1 MDING
6 PTGEPVSDD
15 LDVLLDGRMVIEGR
29 MPWSSNATFL
39 VQLRPDD
46 GSPADSLDESDDDT
60 YGSDDD
66 SDEDDDD
73 DQRADDQ
80 YADESPDDPDVLKAI
95 YKPHRGERP
104 LWDFPDGLYRRE
116 VAAYELAALL
126 GWDIIPRTVLRD
138 GPFGIGSVQ
147 TFVEADFSEH
157 YFTMLE
163 SRPSV
168 HEQFRTMAAFDLMAN
183 NADRKS
189 GHILLR
195 PSDDTVWG
203 IDQGLCF
210 HAEPKLRTVL
220 WDFAGE
226 KIPKVLRPDIERVA
240 ALNPGELGPLDELLT
255 EEEIVMLLS
264 RARRVAERPIFP
276 HPKSDYAYPW
286 PMV

>member
-1 MDING
+1 MTVQESMMT
-6 PTGEPVSDD
+6 PEPV
-15 LDVLLDGRMVIEGR
+15 DVLLNGEMEIEGR

-39 VQLRPDD
+39 VNLRAPADD
-46 GSPADSLDESDDDT
+46 GA
-60 YGSDDD
+60 
-66 SDEDDDD
+66 EDGDRCEDGENGETGEGED
-73 DQRADDQ
+73 LGNL
-80 YADESPDDPDVLKAI
+80 LKAI

-116 VAAYELAALL
+116 VAAYELAVLL

-147 TFVEADFSEH
+147 TFVDADFSEH

-163 SRPSV
+163 NRPSV
-168 HEQFRTMAAFDLMAN
+168 HPQLRVMATFDLIAN
-183 NADRKS
+183 NADRKG

-195 PSDDTVWG
+195 PDDDTIWG

-210 HAEPKLRTVL
+210 NVEPKLRTVL

-226 KIPKVLRPDIERVA
+226 KIPKGLRPDVERVA
-240 ALNPGELGPLDELLT
+240 AMKPGELGPLDSLLMAD
-255 EEEIVMLLS
+255 EIETMLA
-264 RARRVAERPIFP
+264 RAKRVAERPFFP

>member
-1 MDING
+1 MMM
-6 PTGEPVSDD
+6 PEPV
-15 LDVLLDGRMVIEGR
+15 DVLLHGKMEIEGR

-39 VQLRPDD
+39 VNLRAPADD
-46 GSPADSLDESDDDT
+46 GA
-60 YGSDDD
+60 
-66 SDEDDDD
+66 EDGDRCEDGD
-73 DQRADDQ
+73 GGEGEDLGNL
-80 YADESPDDPDVLKAI
+80 LKAI

-116 VAAYELAALL
+116 VAAYELAVLL

-147 TFVEADFSEH
+147 TFVDADFSEH

-163 SRPSV
+163 NRPSV
-168 HEQFRTMAAFDLMAN
+168 HPQFRVMATFDLIAN
-183 NADRKS
+183 NADRKG

-195 PSDDTVWG
+195 PDDDTIWG

-210 HAEPKLRTVL
+210 NVEPKLRTVL

-226 KIPKVLRPDIERVA
+226 KIPKGLRPDVERVA
-240 ALNPGELGPLDELLT
+240 AMKPGELGPLDSLLMAD
-255 EEEIVMLLS
+255 EIETMLA
-264 RARRVAERPIFP
+264 RAKRVAERPFFP

>member
-1 MDING
+1 MVDVG
-6 PTGEPVSDD
+6 DDERGETEGV
-15 LDVLLDGRMVIEGR
+15 DVLLDGLMEIEGR

-39 VQLRPDD
+39 VNIGKEP
-46 GSPADSLDESDDDT
+46 SADQPSDDEDT
-60 YGSDDD
+60 DGERGEAIDTSTDA
-66 SDEDDDD
+66 S
-73 DQRADDQ
+73 
-80 YADESPDDPDVLKAI
+80 ADESNDASAESQREILKAI

-116 VAAYELAALL
+116 VAAYELAVLL

-147 TFVEADFSEH
+147 TFVDADFSEH
-157 YFTMLE
+157 YFTMME
-163 SRPSV
+163 NRPSV
-168 HEQFRTMAAFDLMAN
+168 HDQFRIMATFDLIAN
-183 NADRKS
+183 NADRKG

-195 PSDDTVWG
+195 PADDTVWG

-210 HAEPKLRTVL
+210 NVEPKLRTVL

-226 KIPKVLRPDIERVA
+226 KVPKALRPDVERVA
-240 ALNPGELGPLDELLT
+240 SLKPGELGPLDDLLMAD
-255 EEEIVMLLS
+255 EIETMLA
-264 RARRVAERPIFP
+264 RAKRVAERPFFP

>member
-1 MDING
+1 MTNQ
-6 PTGEPVSDD
+6 VF
-15 LDVLLDGRMVIEGR
+15 DVLLNGEMEIEGR

-39 VQLRPDD
+39 VNVRPSDCGDTEDEAKGTD
-46 GSPADSLDESDDDT
+46 GW
-60 YGSDDD
+60 
-66 SDEDDDD
+66 
-73 DQRADDQ
+73 
-80 YADESPDDPDVLKAI
+80 LKAI

-116 VAAYELAALL
+116 VAAFELAVLL
-126 GWDIIPRTVLRD
+126 GWDIIPRTVLRE

-147 TFVEADFSEH
+147 SFVDADFSEH
-157 YFTMLE
+157 YFTMME

-168 HEQFRTMAAFDLMAN
+168 HDQFRAMATFDLIAN
-183 NADRKS
+183 NADRKG

-195 PSDDTVWG
+195 PADDTVWG

-210 HAEPKLRTVL
+210 NVEPKLRTVL

-226 KIPKVLRPDIERVA
+226 KIPKPLRPAVERVA
-240 ALNPGELGPLDELLT
+240 SLKPGELGPLDSLLMPDELET
-255 EEEIVMLLS
+255 MLA
-264 RARRVAERPIFP
+264 RAQRVAERPFFP